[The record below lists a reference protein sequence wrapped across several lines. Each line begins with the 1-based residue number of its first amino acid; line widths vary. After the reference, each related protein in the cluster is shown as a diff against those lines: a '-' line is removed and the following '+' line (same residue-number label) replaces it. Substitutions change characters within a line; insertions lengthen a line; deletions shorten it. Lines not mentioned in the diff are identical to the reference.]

1 MNPSPM
7 PFVTSLYAGLI
18 ALLLV
23 VLALRVSLNRRR
35 AAVGIGDGGDAV
47 LARAVRAHANAV
59 EWALP
64 VLLLLLV
71 TELVRAPVGMLHV
84 AGIALVAARV
94 LHAIGLSSSAGYSRG
109 RFLGILLNWLVL
121 VVLALYDIVAFARY
135 AMA

>member
-1 MNPSPM
+1 M
-7 PFVTSLYAGLI
+7 PFVTALYAGVV
-18 ALLLV
+18 ALLLL
-23 VLALRVSLNRRR
+23 VLAMRVSLHRRR
-35 AAVGIGDGGDAV
+35 AGVGIGDGGDPA

-71 TELVRAPVGMLHV
+71 TELVRAPALLLHV

-94 LHAIGLSSSAGYSRG
+94 LHGFGLSAHAGYSIG

-121 VVLALYDIVAFARY
+121 AVLALYDIAAFVRY
-135 AMA
+135 AAL